1 MINSKSIFIAKR
13 TTRRRF
19 AQCTRRCIGL
29 ERLERRTVFASN
41 LGADLESHLFAC
53 TANEMQPQAVTQTTS
68 ESQIR
73 SDSELSIYQANTP
86 NRLAEVASSTV
97 SLENGDIIT
106 IEVPASSFDYLQLDG
121 QYLLTYSYAQNY
133 FSDTGD
139 QALQENVFRSLAQ
152 PRLSNEWFSDAR
164 SAGVDP
170 IEVGAVESGSLS
182 SQLNTDTSENKRQ
195 VSGTVFLASLT
206 ATTDFDATIRVFE
219 NSQVDSG
226 VGAGQFDFGA
236 RQLPSEIRIEPN
248 LTSATVLPYPGPTI
262 TRTIIVNRQAE
273 GLVLQ
278 EQPTKQFGPSKPD
291 SSERLVSVSSSDGPN
306 STPASAPASSQTS
319 VTRAT
324 RPTVTIRTIDISQ
337 MRRNDA
343 ARPWLRS
350 TVIQNP
356 ARQHDFGFAKKT
368 TIATAN
374 STAPVPNQP
383 NGASRPEKSARWSS
397 RVSATRLQPVEFLLA
412 PHELEAEKVAVLDGK
427 PAIATDIAMTSYSDA
442 SPIDRLGDE
451 VFIDWLN
458 ASGLGIQTAST
469 HSEESRKP
477 STSAIHGSEAWLM
490 AMATEMQ
497 RIAHYPPANANRDSW
512 KSLVRSASESAA
524 GQAFLATLSTIA
536 VQQKEMNGF
545 DSKSAWE
552 FVTRPKLISRT

>member
-1 MINSKSIFIAKR
+1 MINSKSSFIAR
-13 TTRRRF
+13 RVTRRRF
-19 AQCTRRCIGL
+19 AQSTRRCIGL
-29 ERLERRTVFASN
+29 ERLERRTVFASD
-41 LGADLESHLFAC
+41 LGADLESQLFAC
-53 TANEMQPQAVTQTTS
+53 TANEMQPQAVVQPIT
-68 ESQIR
+68 ESQAQ
-73 SDSELSIYQANTP
+73 SDLASSIYQASTP
-86 NRLAEVASSTV
+86 SILTEIASSTV
-97 SLENGDIIT
+97 SLVNGDLIT
-106 IEVPASSFDYLQLDG
+106 IEVPTSSFDYLQLSG
-121 QYLLTYSYAQNY
+121 RYVLTYSYAQNY
-133 FSDTGD
+133 FSDTDD
-139 QALQENVFRSLAQ
+139 QALQANAFRSIAQ
-152 PRLSNEWFSDAR
+152 SSAIDSWSANTRGSVDNSLVAR
-164 SAGVDP
+164 SRSSEQESAALENQVQASDRT
-170 IEVGAVESGSLS
+170 AV
-182 SQLNTDTSENKRQ
+182 
-195 VSGTVFLASLT
+195 LASLT

-226 VGAGQFDFGA
+226 VGSGQFDFGA

-248 LTSATVLPYPGPTI
+248 LTNATVLPDPGPII
-262 TRTIIVNRQAE
+262 TRTIVVNRQAD
-273 GLVLQ
+273 GLVLE
-278 EQPTKQFGPSKPD
+278 EQPTKQFGPAKPD
-291 SSERLVSVSSSDGPN
+291 SSELLVSVSSSNGPN
-306 STPASAPASSQTS
+306 TTPTSAPASSQTS
-319 VTRAT
+319 VTKPT
-324 RPTVTIRTIDISQ
+324 RPTVTIKTIDISQ

-368 TIATAN
+368 TIATSN
-374 STAPVPNQP
+374 STTPVP
-383 NGASRPEKSARWSS
+383 NGASRPEKSARWNS
-397 RVSATRLQPVEFLLA
+397 RVSATRLQPVELLLA

-427 PAIATDIAMTSYSDA
+427 PAIATDVAMSSYSDA
-442 SPIDRLGDE
+442 SLIDRLGDE

-469 HSEESRKP
+469 RSEEPSKS

-536 VQQKEMNGF
+536 VQHKEMNGF

-552 FVTRPKLISRT
+552 FVTRPKLSSRT